1 MTGGGKGAF
10 WYAPLH
16 GLDDG
21 CVISR
26 WQLGAQNVNVSHV
39 TVRFLSAPF
48 IGGRQILLYGYQRL
62 LLAGG
67 LMFSQQTS
75 IEVAN
80 HQMHQH
86 SLSNSIKTFD
96 WGERGECD
104 IHSVEYSNNLEPYGM
119 YGGTRTIGSFNT
131 VGLLSSSW
139 VLHILRYAFVQFVQL
154 L

>member
-1 MTGGGKGAF
+1 MLITLFIKRPTHQCQINASALTGGGKGAF

-96 WGERGECD
+96 WGGKG
-104 IHSVEYSNNLEPYGM
+104 GM
-119 YGGTRTIGSFNT
+119 
-131 VGLLSSSW
+131 
-139 VLHILRYAFVQFVQL
+139 
-154 L
+154 